1 MRKLIL
7 ILSILFLYSCDDL
20 IMGVDCIE
28 CTDPS
33 EFINGNEDN
42 PECEE
47 QELETCPDWTCVED
61 LDDCTPPSEE

>member
-33 EFINGNEDN
+33 EWDNDDN
-42 PECEE
+42 PECIE
-47 QELETCPDWTCVED
+47 QDLETCPDWSCVED
-61 LDDCTPPSEE
+61 HSECEGV